1 MDMIQTITELWK
13 RNRSRKSL
21 FYWTSLRI
29 DPNSP
34 LSELFLEHLKLMKEA
49 LTHQPYLDWILACIS
64 ISKPK
69 VILTK
74 LLHSGFGV
82 FVKNDSS
89 DAKREHLRALTCIL
103 EYLGLF
109 PNFLLAM
116 YLTFRRIEF
125 SESLMNPYF
134 RGIEKTIKMLE
145 IMKHRKVDKKPE
157 LVGSCLLKIL
167 GSDPNSQLLKSLYIL
182 EVLR

>member
-1 MDMIQTITELWK
+1 MSD
-13 RNRSRKSL
+13 
-21 FYWTSLRI
+21 
-29 DPNSP
+29 
-34 LSELFLEHLKLMKEA
+34 FLEHLKLMKEA

-109 PNFLLAM
+109 SQ
-116 YLTFRRIEF
+116 FRSSGASVF
-125 SESLMNPYF
+125 SESLHIF
-134 RGIEKTIKMLE
+134 
-145 IMKHRKVDKKPE
+145 DE
-157 LVGSCLLKIL
+157 LNRPSNCSK
-167 GSDPNSQLLKSLYIL
+167 Q
-182 EVLR
+182 

>member
-1 MDMIQTITELWK
+1 
-13 RNRSRKSL
+13 
-21 FYWTSLRI
+21 
-29 DPNSP
+29 
-34 LSELFLEHLKLMKEA
+34 MKEA

-74 LLHSGFGV
+74 LLYSGFGV

-109 PNFLLAM
+109 
-116 YLTFRRIEF
+116 
-125 SESLMNPYF
+125 
-134 RGIEKTIKMLE
+134 
-145 IMKHRKVDKKPE
+145 
-157 LVGSCLLKIL
+157 
-167 GSDPNSQLLKSLYIL
+167 
-182 EVLR
+182 

>member
-1 MDMIQTITELWK
+1 
-13 RNRSRKSL
+13 
-21 FYWTSLRI
+21 
-29 DPNSP
+29 
-34 LSELFLEHLKLMKEA
+34 MKEA

-69 VILTK
+69 VIHTK

-109 PNFLLAM
+109 PNFFLAM
-116 YLTFRRIEF
+116 CLTFQQIEF
-125 SESLMNPYF
+125 WESLMIQIF
-134 RGIEKTIKMLE
+134 
-145 IMKHRKVDKKPE
+145 DE
-157 LVGSCLLKIL
+157 LNRPSNY
-167 GSDPNSQLLKSLYIL
+167 SNNETWNS
-182 EVLR
+182 

>member
-1 MDMIQTITELWK
+1 
-13 RNRSRKSL
+13 
-21 FYWTSLRI
+21 
-29 DPNSP
+29 
-34 LSELFLEHLKLMKEA
+34 MKEA

-109 PNFLLAM
+109 PHFFLAM
-116 YLTFRRIEF
+116 FISLFDESNFR
-125 SESLMNPYF
+125 SL
-134 RGIEKTIKMLE
+134 G
-145 IMKHRKVDKKPE
+145 
-157 LVGSCLLKIL
+157 
-167 GSDPNSQLLKSLYIL
+167 
-182 EVLR
+182 

>member
-1 MDMIQTITELWK
+1 
-13 RNRSRKSL
+13 
-21 FYWTSLRI
+21 
-29 DPNSP
+29 
-34 LSELFLEHLKLMKEA
+34 MKEA

-109 PNFLLAM
+109 PNFFLVSHFSTNRIFGVCDESKFSM
-116 YLTFRRIEF
+116 Y
-125 SESLMNPYF
+125 
-134 RGIEKTIKMLE
+134 
-145 IMKHRKVDKKPE
+145 
-157 LVGSCLLKIL
+157 
-167 GSDPNSQLLKSLYIL
+167 
-182 EVLR
+182 